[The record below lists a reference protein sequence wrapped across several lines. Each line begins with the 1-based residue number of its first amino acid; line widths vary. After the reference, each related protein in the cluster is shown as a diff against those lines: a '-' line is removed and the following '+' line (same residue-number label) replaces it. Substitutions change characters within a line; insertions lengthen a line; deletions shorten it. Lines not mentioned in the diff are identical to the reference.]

1 MNKITLLTKDH
12 VKIVGNHFP
21 VSTPSPGI
29 SLFHMMPAAK
39 ESYNLFAI
47 KLQQAGVGVLTI
59 DLRGHGE
66 SAQGP
71 NNYKT
76 FTDQQHQSS
85 IGDVKASVDFQEKEG
100 HSPLFVGGA
109 SIGANL
115 ALQILAED
123 ERVKKAILLSPG
135 LNYRGI
141 ETVPLAKTVAKDKEV
156 YIVTAKDD
164 LRSGGA
170 NDQQAQVIFNQLK
183 CKKKIKIFEAGGHG
197 TDIFKTHPELMDEL
211 VKWLKN

>member
-1 MNKITLLTKDH
+1 MEKITLQTSDNL
-12 VKIVGNHFP
+12 KIVGNHFKVP
-21 VSTPSPGI
+21 KPNPGI
-29 SLFHMMPAAK
+29 SLFHMMPASK
-39 ESYNLFAI
+39 ESYSLFAEQLN
-47 KLQQAGVGVLTI
+47 KAGIGVLSI

-66 SAQGP
+66 SAGG
-71 NNYKT
+71 NYQN
-76 FTDQQHQSS
+76 FTDEQHQSS
-85 IGDVKASVDFQEKEG
+85 IHDVEAAVSFQEQEG

-115 ALQILAED
+115 ALQIIVED
-123 ERVKKAILLSPG
+123 KLVKKAILLSPG

>member
-141 ETVPLAKTVAKDKEV
+141 ETIPLAKKVAKNKDV
-156 YIVTAKDD
+156 YIVAAKDD
-164 LRSGGA
+164 ARGLGSA
-170 NDQQAQVIFNQLK
+170 DQQAQDIFNELR
-183 CKKKIKIFEAGGHG
+183 CKKKIKIFDLGGHG
-197 TDIFKTHPELMDEL
+197 TDMLTAHQEFIGLL
-211 VKWLKN
+211 VEWLK